1 LRVLGKINRFLL
13 ALSGYFAD
21 KTLRNEGADRTSL
34 VDARTASGEL
44 EARSNIGR
52 GAKSKHFERLARRL
66 RTVAFSIALQRG
78 LVIANWHNVV

>member
-44 EARSNIGR
+44 EA
-52 GAKSKHFERLARRL
+52 
-66 RTVAFSIALQRG
+66 AF
-78 LVIANWHNVV
+78 